1 MTFEISE
8 ETIVLICRSSLKS
21 DQGRYAVNLKNQK
34 GSATAHV
41 VVTVIDKPG
50 APEGPL
56 QVSKITTESC
66 QLAWNQPKVREFFKV
81 FLLIKF

>member
-1 MTFEISE
+1 MEDGRVTFEISE
-8 ETIVLICRSSLKS
+8 ETIVLICRSALKS

-34 GSATAHV
+34 GSVTGHV
-41 VVTVIDKPG
+41 MVTVIDKPG

-66 QLAWNQPKVREFFKV
+66 HLTWNPPKVREF
-81 FLLIKF
+81 